1 MHLLPCSEPSVRLD
15 PAPLTTLCASPSPAA
30 SAGESLPPH
39 AEYAGFWGADDRYYL
54 RRTAARGTEWLVGTL
69 EGAGTAGGPAGDSQA
84 RPASG
89 AHRAVAA
96 AAALERPA
104 RLRVMLVGRQHAGRR
119 TRVAMHLC
127 VRRVR
132 HA

>member
-1 MHLLPCSEPSVRLD
+1 MHLLPCSEPTVRLD
-15 PAPLTTLCASPSPAA
+15 PAPLTTLCATPAA
-30 SAGESLPPH
+30 GSPDGRAPQ
-39 AEYAGFWGADDRYYL
+39 AECAGFWGADDRYYL

-69 EGAGTAGGPAGDSQA
+69 DAG
-84 RPASG
+84 
-89 AHRAVAA
+89 AA
-96 AAALERPA
+96 AASDAAAGQPLGPALPPSLARPA

-119 TRVAMHLC
+119 TRVAMHVA